1 LDLLP
6 VVRTEVEA
14 MTRKRHM
21 ILRPQL
27 IAEMRAAEMRGNV
40 AAAKA
45 MSLPFHRARAREDAF
60 DQAAAAYGRADELA
74 RLAGVVER
82 SLRVGETCK

>member
-1 LDLLP
+1 
-6 VVRTEVEA
+6 
-14 MTRKRHM
+14 M

-45 MSLPFHRARAREDAF
+45 LSLPFHRRRAREDAF
-60 DQAAAAYGRADELA
+60 DAAAAAYGRADELG
-74 RLAGVVER
+74 RLAGVPER
-82 SLRVGETCK
+82 CLRVGETCK

>member
-1 LDLLP
+1 
-6 VVRTEVEA
+6 V
-14 MTRKRHM
+14 TRKRHM
-21 ILRPQL
+21 VLRPQL

-45 MSLPFHRARAREDAF
+45 LSLPFHRRRAREDAF

-82 SLRVGETCK
+82 CLRVGESIK

>member
-1 LDLLP
+1 
-6 VVRTEVEA
+6 

-21 ILRPQL
+21 VLRPVL
-27 IAEMRAAEMRGNV
+27 IAEMKAARMRGDV

-45 MSLPFHRARAREDAF
+45 MSLPFHRHRAREDAF
-60 DQAAAAYGRADELA
+60 DAAAAAHGRADELA

-82 SLRVGETCK
+82 GIVVGEVKA

>member
-1 LDLLP
+1 
-6 VVRTEVEA
+6 
-14 MTRKRHM
+14 MTCRRHM

-45 MSLPFHRARAREDAF
+45 LSLPFHRRRAREDAF
-60 DQAAAAYGRADELA
+60 DAAAAAYGRADELA

-82 SLRVGETCK
+82 CMRVGETCK